1 MSPSISPRSS
11 SDRRRGAGSAG
22 FSMIEVL
29 VAVSIAAIVLT
40 AIYGVFTGV
49 SAAKIRL
56 EADSEAY
63 HRARIIFDRLG
74 REIRGAVPIG
84 GSDGKGVFRAG
95 RDGSGR
101 PFLELTTTAVAQ
113 QGEAATGI
121 ALIRY
126 SLAEDRERPQGKD
139 VLLRSERSALQS
151 ETTVAN
157 TGLMRLAPG
166 IEQLQLRF
174 SNGSDWRDDWDAG
187 QGGLPRLV
195 ELSLAMVDAEGRS
208 HRFFSAFEL
217 PGIAWK

>member
-1 MSPSISPRSS
+1 MSSSISPRSS

-22 FSMIEVL
+22 FTLIEVL

-84 GSDGKGVFRAG
+84 GTDGKGVFRAG
-95 RDGSGR
+95 RDGDGR

-113 QGEAATGI
+113 QGEAVTGI

-126 SLAEDRERPQGKD
+126 SLAEDRERRQGQD

-151 ETTVAN
+151 ETTAAN

-174 SNGSDWRDDWDAG
+174 YNGSDWRDDWDAKLDN
-187 QGGLPRLV
+187 LPRLV

-217 PGIAWK
+217 PGIDWK

>member
-1 MSPSISPRSS
+1 MSSSISPRSS
-11 SDRRRGAGSAG
+11 SDAQRCAGSAG
-22 FSMIEVL
+22 FTLIEVL

-40 AIYGVFTGV
+40 AIYGVFTAV

-84 GSDGKGVFRAG
+84 GTDGRGVFRAG
-95 RDGSGR
+95 RDGDGR

-151 ETTVAN
+151 ETATAN
-157 TGLMRLAPG
+157 TGQMRLAPG

-174 SNGSDWRDDWDAG
+174 YNGTDWRDDWDAR

-195 ELSLAMVDAEGRS
+195 ELSLAMVDVEGRS
-208 HRFFSAFEL
+208 HRFFSAFDL
-217 PGIAWK
+217 PGIDWQ

>member
-1 MSPSISPRSS
+1 MSPSISLRSS
-11 SDRRRGAGSAG
+11 SDCRRCAGSAG
-22 FSMIEVL
+22 FTLVEVL
-29 VAVSIAAIVLT
+29 VAVCLVTIILT
-40 AIYGVFTGV
+40 TIYGVFSGV
-49 SAAKIRL
+49 SAAKTRL

-74 REIRGAVPIG
+74 REVRGAVPIG
-84 GSDGKGVFRAG
+84 GADGKGVFRAG
-95 RDGSGR
+95 RDGGGR
-101 PFLELTTTAVAQ
+101 PILELTTTAVAQ
-113 QGEAATGI
+113 HGEAATGI

-126 SLAEDRERPQGKD
+126 SLAEDRERPRGQD

-157 TGLMRLAPG
+157 AGLMRLAPG

-174 SNGSDWRDDWDAG
+174 FNGSDWRDDWDAG
-187 QGGLPRLV
+187 QDSLPRLV
-195 ELSLAMVDAEGRS
+195 ELSLAMVDVEGRS

>member
-1 MSPSISPRSS
+1 MSSSISPRSS
-11 SDRRRGAGSAG
+11 SDAQRGAGSAW
-22 FSMIEVL
+22 FTLIEVL

-40 AIYGVFTGV
+40 AIYGVFTAV

-56 EADSEAY
+56 ETDSEAY

-84 GSDGKGVFRAG
+84 GTDGKGVFRAG
-95 RDGSGR
+95 RDGDGR

-126 SLAEDRERPQGKD
+126 SLAEDRERPQSKD

-157 TGLMRLAPG
+157 AGLMRLAPG

-187 QGGLPRLV
+187 QDSLPRLV
-195 ELSLAMVDAEGRS
+195 ELSLAMVDVEGRS

-217 PGIAWK
+217 PGIDWQ